1 MNALRQRTVAQLT
14 APGPVPSVPLTRG
27 YEMKELL
34 DRQTEQI
41 RRPDE
46 IAARLDCYKTIEGV
60 GASRVNAEL
69 GAVQLRLE

>member
-1 MNALRQRTVAQLT
+1 
-14 APGPVPSVPLTRG
+14 
-27 YEMKELL
+27 MKELL